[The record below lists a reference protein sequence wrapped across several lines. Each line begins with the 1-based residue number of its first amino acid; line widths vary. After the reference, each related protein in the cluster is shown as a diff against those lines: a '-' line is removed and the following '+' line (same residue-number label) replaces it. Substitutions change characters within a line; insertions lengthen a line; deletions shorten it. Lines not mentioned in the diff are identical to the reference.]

1 MIRYDYRDTGQSTRY
16 NLATAKYTALDLAQD
31 THAVLQKY
39 NLNKAA
45 YVGFSMGCQVGMVAA
60 AHYPQHISH
69 LIMFGDFLILS
80 LALRLLKAPPF
91 LKACQPPRLNMW
103 HLYIIC
109 PTPHSLLQEK
119 GSSVCQTLT
128 QSGWSTQGI

>member
-69 LIMFGDFLILS
+69 LIMFGGFLDFKPGFAALESTPIPKGLS
-80 LALRLLKAPPF
+80 APLA
-91 LKACQPPRLNMW
+91 
-103 HLYIIC
+103 
-109 PTPHSLLQEK
+109 
-119 GSSVCQTLT
+119 
-128 QSGWSTQGI
+128 